1 MAKYKF
7 KLSEMSKKGSP
18 KQAEEEFDSPYETL
32 KVGKVSFSDD
42 GTSKSTI
49 TNIDPETGAVSWR
62 IDQLPG
68 FDKLYDE
75 IDDLVDVA
83 KRVYVKTKDDKKFR
97 EFYDEIRVIRNKI
110 RTHLRN
116 EYPDQYKR
124 ITRIGESELNEM
136 IDLVHVM
143 EPDGSLYGT
152 GQIVGVE
159 KDKTIVRFDGETV
172 KRFPSDRVVPVQEEE
187 VDEVSLSGA
196 AGSYLTPYAFRKKG
210 QKPND
215 IVYKELGYKVVKEN
229 YRGVEFEDYIDELEK
244 TMYVERQSGDRIVI
258 HPLDKPDV
266 RRPGRDYIVIDGNN
280 VIAVQGYNSG
290 PISVLADRYGLDE
303 KDSRLTPTGKTT
315 ATGRISLLSSNILKD
330 AIKAIEDSRDAE
342 AKRQQD
348 YYSRRGPVS
357 GIGNLDEGDTY
368 EKMAAKGKKAGN
380 LKQGTVRKRLNIPKG
395 EKIPL
400 SKINKEISR
409 IKKME
414 NPSEKNKK
422 YLKALNLA
430 KTLKTTTNVN
440 ELNQSFSIGDELTLD
455 DRKGKVVK
463 VMDDMLNVDFG
474 NGDVYGITLS
484 RIKGDKIFKEAKD
497 PGATLGPGPKAGPD
511 GVDDNYYVK
520 AFKYKLV
527 PKKNGTYVQK
537 GSGLEVKKLF

>member
-1 MAKYKF
+1 
-7 KLSEMSKKGSP
+7 
-18 KQAEEEFDSPYETL
+18 
-32 KVGKVSFSDD
+32 
-42 GTSKSTI
+42 
-49 TNIDPETGAVSWR
+49 
-62 IDQLPG
+62 
-68 FDKLYDE
+68 
-75 IDDLVDVA
+75 
-83 KRVYVKTKDDKKFR
+83 
-97 EFYDEIRVIRNKI
+97 
-110 RTHLRN
+110 
-116 EYPDQYKR
+116 
-124 ITRIGESELNEM
+124 M

-152 GQIVGVE
+152 GQVVGVE

-187 VDEVSLSGA
+187 VDEISLSGA

-215 IVYKELGYKVVKEN
+215 IVYKELGFKPVMETFKVGQKVTYLGNPGEITKVDKDI
-229 YRGVEFEDYIDELEK
+229 R
-244 TMYVERQSGDRIVI
+244 DRVYYNV
-258 HPLDKPDV
+258 LYDK
-266 RRPGRDYIVIDGNN
+266 G
-280 VIAVQGYNSG
+280 
-290 PISVLADRYGLDE
+290 
-303 KDSRLTPTGKTT
+303 TGKTK
-315 ATGRISLLSSNILKD
+315 ASNIYNKD
-330 AIKAIEDSRDAE
+330 GEIKAI
-342 AKRQQD
+342 K
-348 YYSRRGPVS
+348 
-357 GIGNLDEGDTY
+357 EGDTY

-400 SKINKEISR
+400 SKIKKEISR

-430 KTLKTTTNVN
+430 KTLKTTTNIN
-440 ELNQSFSIGDELTLD
+440 ED
-455 DRKGKVVK
+455 
-463 VMDDMLNVDFG
+463 
-474 NGDVYGITLS
+474 
-484 RIKGDKIFKEAKD
+484 KD

>member
-1 MAKYKF
+1 MANYKY
-7 KLSEMSKKGSP
+7 KLSELAKKDSADKAEKELGIP
-18 KQAEEEFDSPYETL
+18 KSRF
-32 KVGKVSFSDD
+32 KVGQVTYSKD
-42 GTSKSTI
+42 GTSKSEI
-49 TNIDPETGAVSWR
+49 TDIDPETGAVKWT
-62 IDQLPG
+62 ITQLPG

-75 IDDLVDVA
+75 LDDLVSTA
-83 KRVYVKTKDDKKFR
+83 KRTYVKTKDDKKFR
-97 EFYDEIRVIRNKI
+97 DFYDEIRVIRNKV

-124 ITRIGESELNEM
+124 ITRIGESKLNEM

-152 GQIVGVE
+152 GQVVGVE

-172 KRFPSDRVVPVQEEE
+172 KRFPSNRVVPVQEEE
-187 VDEVSLSGA
+187 VDEVSLSNA
-196 AGSYLTPYAFRKKG
+196 AGAYLTPYAFRKKG

-215 IVYKELGYKVVKEN
+215 EVYKELGYKVVKEAMDGG
-229 YRGVEFEDYIDELEK
+229 RLFDYFNK
-244 TMYVERQSGDRIVI
+244 
-258 HPLDKPDV
+258 K
-266 RRPGRDYIVIDGNN
+266 YIVDDHFHSDDSYIVKREPSGKDQYVIFDYDKDKDQFQIRQMGGYRIDRSEAMKAGMKETSSLARVGMDAYMVDGN
-280 VIAVQGYNSG
+280 YSPT
-290 PISVLADRYGLDE
+290 PISIKGLKDVVDHVMGGLD
-303 KDSRLTPTGKTT
+303 R
-315 ATGRISLLSSNILKD
+315 
-330 AIKAIEDSRDAE
+330 E
-342 AKRQQD
+342 AKAQQD
-348 YYSRRGPVS
+348 YYARRGPVS

-400 SKINKEISR
+400 SKITKEISR
-409 IKKME
+409 IKKMK

-440 ELNQSFSIGDELTLD
+440 ED
-455 DRKGKVVK
+455 
-463 VMDDMLNVDFG
+463 
-474 NGDVYGITLS
+474 
-484 RIKGDKIFKEAKD
+484 KD

>member
-49 TNIDPETGAVSWR
+49 TTIDPETGAVSWR

-75 IDDLVDVA
+75 IDNLVDVA

-97 EFYDEIRVIRNKI
+97 EFYDEIRVVRNKI

-152 GQIVGVE
+152 GQVVGVE
-159 KDKTIVRFDGETV
+159 KDKTIVRFDGDTV
-172 KRFPSDRVVPVQEEE
+172 KRFPSNRVVPVQEEE

-215 IVYKELGYKVVKEN
+215 IVYKELGYKVVKESID
-229 YRGVEFEDYIDELEK
+229 GGSLFDYFNK
-244 TMYVERQSGDRIVI
+244 
-258 HPLDKPDV
+258 K
-266 RRPGRDYIVIDGNN
+266 YIVDDHFHSDDSYIVKREPSGKDQYVIFDYDKDKDQFQIRQLGGYQIDQKEAMKAGMRETSRLARAGMDAYMVDGN
-280 VIAVQGYNSG
+280 YSPT
-290 PISVLADRYGLDE
+290 PISIEG
-303 KDSRLTPTGKTT
+303 
-315 ATGRISLLSSNILKD
+315 LKD
-330 AIKAIEDSRDAE
+330 IVDHVMGGLSRE
-342 AKRQQD
+342 ADIQQA
-348 YYSRRGPVS
+348 YYARRGPTS
-357 GIGNLDEGDTY
+357 GTIDEEGYIVTG
-368 EKMAAKGKKAGN
+368 KKGKGEAQYGEPYGTEKEARAAMEKI
-380 LKQGTVRKRLNIPKG
+380 LKSIKDIGEKPDAKFGVRKG
-395 EKIPL
+395 PL
-400 SKINKEISR
+400 E
-409 IKKME
+409 E
-414 NPSEKNKK
+414 NN
-422 YLKALNLA
+422 N
-430 KTLKTTTNVN
+430 
-440 ELNQSFSIGDELTLD
+440 
-455 DRKGKVVK
+455 
-463 VMDDMLNVDFG
+463 
-474 NGDVYGITLS
+474 
-484 RIKGDKIFKEAKD
+484 
-497 PGATLGPGPKAGPD
+497 PGATLGPGPKAGPT
-511 GVDDNYYVK
+511 GVKDNYYVK

-527 PKKNGTYVQK
+527 PDKIK
-537 GSGLEVKKLF
+537 GSGIEVKKLF

>member
-124 ITRIGESELNEM
+124 ITRIGESKLNEM

-187 VDEVSLSGA
+187 VDEISLSGA

-215 IVYKELGYKVVKEN
+215 IVYKELGYKVVKESID
-229 YRGVEFEDYIDELEK
+229 GGSLFDYFNKKYIVDDHFHSDDSYIVKREPSGKDQYVIFDYDKDKDQFQIRQMGGYQIDQKEAKAANESEEVAQEEGYLESIDEVLAEGIVPMEEV
-244 TMYVERQSGDRIVI
+244 TNGEVIQHMVDLFMSQYENQNLSEDELTERFIDFMAYLDEENSVSEEN
-258 HPLDKPDV
+258 PLDKLGPEPELPSSLPESV
-266 RRPGRDYIVIDGNN
+266 KTQLTCPITYEIYREPVIDHEGNTYERVAILN
-280 VIAVQGYNSG
+280 HLKKNKTS
-290 PISVLADRYGLDE
+290 PMTRNELEE
-303 KDSRLTPTGKTT
+303 KDLAPNR
-315 ATGRISLLSSNILKD
+315 AVKD
-330 AIKAIEDSRDAE
+330 LIQALV
-342 AKRQQD
+342 QWC
-348 YYSRRGPVS
+348 
-357 GIGNLDEGDTY
+357 GN
-368 EKMAAKGKKAGN
+368 
-380 LKQGTVRKRLNIPKG
+380 
-395 EKIPL
+395 
-400 SKINKEISR
+400 
-409 IKKME
+409 
-414 NPSEKNKK
+414 
-422 YLKALNLA
+422 
-430 KTLKTTTNVN
+430 
-440 ELNQSFSIGDELTLD
+440 
-455 DRKGKVVK
+455 
-463 VMDDMLNVDFG
+463 
-474 NGDVYGITLS
+474 
-484 RIKGDKIFKEAKD
+484 
-497 PGATLGPGPKAGPD
+497 
-511 GVDDNYYVK
+511 
-520 AFKYKLV
+520 
-527 PKKNGTYVQK
+527 
-537 GSGLEVKKLF
+537 

>member
-1 MAKYKF
+1 MANYKY
-7 KLSEMSKKGSP
+7 KLSEMSKKGTP

-42 GTSKSTI
+42 GTSKSTV
-49 TNIDPETGAVSWR
+49 TNIDPETGAVSWE
-62 IDQLPG
+62 ITQLPG

-75 IDDLVDVA
+75 LDDLVSTA
-83 KRVYVKTKDDKKFR
+83 KRTYVKTKDDKKFR
-97 EFYDEIRVIRNKI
+97 EFYDEIRQIRNKV

-116 EYPDQYKR
+116 DYPDQYKR
-124 ITRIGESELNEM
+124 ITRIGESKLNEM

-152 GQIVGVE
+152 GQVVGVE

-187 VDEVSLSGA
+187 VDEISLSGA

-215 IVYKELGYKVVKEN
+215 IVYKELGFKPVMETFKVGQKVTYLGNPGEITKVDKDI
-229 YRGVEFEDYIDELEK
+229 R
-244 TMYVERQSGDRIVI
+244 DRVYYNV
-258 HPLDKPDV
+258 LYDK
-266 RRPGRDYIVIDGNN
+266 G
-280 VIAVQGYNSG
+280 
-290 PISVLADRYGLDE
+290 
-303 KDSRLTPTGKTT
+303 TGKTK
-315 ATGRISLLSSNILKD
+315 ASNIYNKD
-330 AIKAIEDSRDAE
+330 GEIKAI
-342 AKRQQD
+342 K
-348 YYSRRGPVS
+348 
-357 GIGNLDEGDTY
+357 EGDTY

-400 SKINKEISR
+400 SKIKKEISR

-430 KTLKTTTNVN
+430 KTLKTTTNIN
-440 ELNQSFSIGDELTLD
+440 ED
-455 DRKGKVVK
+455 
-463 VMDDMLNVDFG
+463 
-474 NGDVYGITLS
+474 
-484 RIKGDKIFKEAKD
+484 KD

>member
-1 MAKYKF
+1 MANYKY
-7 KLSEMSKKGSP
+7 KLSELAKKASADDAEKELGIP
-18 KQAEEEFDSPYETL
+18 KSRF
-32 KVGKVSFSDD
+32 KVGQVSFSSD

-49 TNIDPETGAVSWR
+49 TDIDPETGAVKWE
-62 IDQLPG
+62 ITQLPG
-68 FDKLYDE
+68 FDKLYD
-75 IDDLVDVA
+75 DLTDLVSTA
-83 KRVYVKTKDDKKFR
+83 KRTYVKTKDDKKFR
-97 EFYDEIRVIRNKI
+97 EFYDEIRVIRNKV

-152 GQIVGVE
+152 GQVVGVE
-159 KDKTIVRFDGETV
+159 NDKTIVRFDGETV
-172 KRFPSDRVVPVQEEE
+172 KRFPSNRVVPVQEEE
-187 VDEVSLSGA
+187 VDEVSLSNA
-196 AGSYLTPYAFRKKG
+196 AGAYLTPYAFRKKG
-210 QKPND
+210 QNPND
-215 IVYKELGYKVVKEN
+215 EVYKELGFEPVK
-229 YRGVEFEDYIDELEK
+229 
-244 TMYVERQSGDRIVI
+244 
-258 HPLDKPDV
+258 
-266 RRPGRDYIVIDGNN
+266 
-280 VIAVQGYNSG
+280 
-290 PISVLADRYGLDE
+290 
-303 KDSRLTPTGKTT
+303 
-315 ATGRISLLSSNILKD
+315 
-330 AIKAIEDSRDAE
+330 
-342 AKRQQD
+342 
-348 YYSRRGPVS
+348 
-357 GIGNLDEGDTY
+357 EGDTY

-400 SKINKEISR
+400 TKIKKEISR

-440 ELNQSFSIGDELTLD
+440 E
-455 DRKGKVVK
+455 
-463 VMDDMLNVDFG
+463 
-474 NGDVYGITLS
+474 
-484 RIKGDKIFKEAKD
+484 DKN